1 MVFLYAE
8 CHNQGER
15 QGFVCVKIAGLNDI
29 GDESPVSI
37 GTVRNSGKN

>member
-1 MVFLYAE
+1 MQNLITKV
-8 CHNQGER
+8 GKR
-15 QGFVCVKIAGLNDI
+15 QGFVCVIIAGLNDI